1 MVVIFCNRMVWVTER
16 DIFFFTCW
24 IRCFFLLIYPTF
36 GVSSWCALQKFFLSL
51 FFLVACVRAWIGH
64 LTHLNQS
71 VGETMDDTA
80 PGEACPTQ
88 TTIMQNEKKKISVSV
103 NYWNTLTHTTP
114 PYDFFSFFQQSKKF
128 LTNYK
133 IALKSPP
140 CFIFFILLFFLLFY
154 INQLTFYNSIN

>member
-24 IRCFFLLIYPTF
+24 IRCFFFVDLSNVWCKLVVCSAKIFSLSFFFSSLL
-36 GVSSWCALQKFFLSL
+36 
-51 FFLVACVRAWIGH
+51 ACVNRAPYSFESISRWDNGWYCPGRG
-64 LTHLNQS
+64 
-71 VGETMDDTA
+71 VPDTNHYYA
-80 PGEACPTQ
+80 KWE
-88 TTIMQNEKKKISVSV
+88 KKISVSV